1 MEGKQAGILLTASQ
15 TKLQI
20 AHEIITYEQI
30 LRDIKR
36 GCHLCREG
44 NNGVCNMK
52 SNIRCQH
59 REEQKIEAYISRLQ
73 EQKKSMEGRPD
84 LQIYWVENPGLCQK
98 IYMVTEEHDKDVFTI
113 RYENHNDKYEWHSVT
128 IVIDTV
134 YNAQEINNVTN
145 SKYLTSIKFDD
156 HIDECYIY
164 DSEESANIAAMY
176 MNSYGHTIICP
187 DCGRVKYFDRSY
199 LEHLASKYER
209 FSLPVRCGEC
219 KNIRQNN
226 LKAK

>member
-113 RYENHNDKYEWHSVT
+113 RYENHNDKYGWHSVT

-145 SKYLTSIKFDD
+145 YDLGSKVGKKHKPVYVSMMLELSDPNIELTTPINEYDKCIIEAVESLAVTNTVITPQSIYRF
-156 HIDECYIY
+156 
-164 DSEESANIAAMY
+164 MY
-176 MNSYGHTIICP
+176 GVSG
-187 DCGRVKYFDRSY
+187 DARKRGSKDRI
-199 LEHLASKYER
+199 K
-209 FSLPVRCGEC
+209 P
-219 KNIRQNN
+219 I
-226 LKAK
+226 